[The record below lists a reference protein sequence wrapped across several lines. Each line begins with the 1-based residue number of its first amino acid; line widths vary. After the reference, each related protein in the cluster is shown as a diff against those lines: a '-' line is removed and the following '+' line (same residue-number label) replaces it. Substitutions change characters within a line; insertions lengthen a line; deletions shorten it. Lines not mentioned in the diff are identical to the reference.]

1 MNQILFIKNNSK
13 KYKIQLIISLIILI
27 TVFLFWL
34 CYYFSIK
41 RKDKFSDSLLN
52 NFNIERIYSNN
63 EGYTVVE
70 LGGTSTTVIG
80 IIEIPNLNIKYPILS
95 NISDELLKVSPCRF
109 YGPLPNEKGNLC
121 IAAHNYD
128 DNRFF
133 GNLHKLNIGDI
144 INIYDS
150 SDNVTHYYVYDKFES
165 SEKDTSCTNQD
176 TNGNKELTLITCNNI
191 NKCRLI
197 VKGKAR
203 KVALSHFS
211 FRQFEFSNKMSK
223 FQRQ

>member
-13 KYKIQLIISLIILI
+13 KYKIQLAISLIIFI

-34 CYYFSIK
+34 RYYLSTK
-41 RKDKFSDSLLN
+41 SEDKFSNSLLN
-52 NFNIERIYSNN
+52 SFNIERIYSNS

-70 LGGTSTTVIG
+70 LDGNSTTVIG
-80 IIEIPNLNIKYPILS
+80 IIEIPNINIKYPILS

-109 YGPLPNEKGNLC
+109 YGPLPNENGNLC

-133 GNLHKLNIGDI
+133 GNLHKLNIGDM

-150 SDNVTHYYVYDKFES
+150 SNNVTHYYVYDKFES
-165 SEKDTSCTNQD
+165 SEKDTSCINQD
-176 TNGNKELTLITCNNI
+176 VHALKELTLITCNNL
-191 NKCRLI
+191 NKNRLI
-197 VKGKAR
+197 IKSKAQ
-203 KVALSHFS
+203 K
-211 FRQFEFSNKMSK
+211 
-223 FQRQ
+223 

>member
-13 KYKIQLIISLIILI
+13 KYKIQLIISLIIFI

-34 CYYFSIK
+34 RYYLSTK
-41 RKDKFSDSLLN
+41 SEDKFSNSLLN
-52 NFNIERIYSNN
+52 SFNIERIYSNS

-70 LGGTSTTVIG
+70 LDGNSTTVIG
-80 IIEIPNLNIKYPILS
+80 IIEIPNINIKYPILS

-109 YGPLPNEKGNLC
+109 YGPLPNENGNLC

-133 GNLHKLNIGDI
+133 GNLYKLNIGDM

-150 SDNVTHYYVYDKFES
+150 SNNVTHYYVYDKFES
-165 SEKDTSCTNQD
+165 SEKDTSCINQD
-176 TNGNKELTLITCNNI
+176 VHTLKELTLITCNNL
-191 NKCRLI
+191 NKNRLI
-197 VKGKAR
+197 IKSKAQ
-203 KVALSHFS
+203 K
-211 FRQFEFSNKMSK
+211 
-223 FQRQ
+223 

>member
-13 KYKIQLIISLIILI
+13 KYKIQLAISLIILI

-34 CYYFSIK
+34 RYYLSTK
-41 RKDKFSDSLLN
+41 SEDKFSNSLLN
-52 NFNIERIYSNN
+52 SFNIERIYSNS

-70 LGGTSTTVIG
+70 LDGNSTTVIG
-80 IIEIPNLNIKYPILS
+80 IIEIPNINIKYPILS

-128 DNRFF
+128 DDRFF
-133 GNLHKLNIGDI
+133 GNLHKLNIGDM

-150 SDNVTHYYVYDKFES
+150 SNNVTHYYVYDKFES
-165 SEKDTSCTNQD
+165 SEKDTSCINQD
-176 TNGNKELTLITCNNI
+176 VHVLKELTLITCNNL
-191 NKCRLI
+191 NKNRLI
-197 VKGKAR
+197 IK
-203 KVALSHFS
+203 
-211 FRQFEFSNKMSK
+211 SK
-223 FQRQ
+223 TQK

>member
-13 KYKIQLIISLIILI
+13 KYKIQLAISLIIFI

-34 CYYFSIK
+34 RYYLSTK
-41 RKDKFSDSLLN
+41 SEDKFSNSLLN
-52 NFNIERIYSNN
+52 SFNIERIYSNS

-70 LGGTSTTVIG
+70 LDGNSTTVIG
-80 IIEIPNLNIKYPILS
+80 IIEIPNINIKYPILS

-109 YGPLPNEKGNLC
+109 YGPLPNENGNLC

-133 GNLHKLNIGDI
+133 GNLHKLNIGDM

-150 SDNVTHYYVYDKFES
+150 SNNVTHYYVYDKFES
-165 SEKDTSCTNQD
+165 SEKDTSCINQD
-176 TNGNKELTLITCNNI
+176 VHVLKELTLITCNNL
-191 NKCRLI
+191 NKNRLI
-197 VKGKAR
+197 IKSKAQ
-203 KVALSHFS
+203 K
-211 FRQFEFSNKMSK
+211 
-223 FQRQ
+223 

>member
-13 KYKIQLIISLIILI
+13 KYKIQLVISLIIFI

-34 CYYFSIK
+34 RYYLSTK
-41 RKDKFSDSLLN
+41 SEDKFSNSLLN
-52 NFNIERIYSNN
+52 SFNIERIYSNS

-70 LGGTSTTVIG
+70 LDGNSTTVIG
-80 IIEIPNLNIKYPILS
+80 IIEIPNINIKYPILS

-109 YGPLPNEKGNLC
+109 YGPLPNENGNLC

-133 GNLHKLNIGDI
+133 GNLHKLNIGDM

-150 SDNVTHYYVYDKFES
+150 SNNVTHYYVYDKFES
-165 SEKDTSCTNQD
+165 SEKDTSCINQD
-176 TNGNKELTLITCNNI
+176 VHTLKELTLITCNNL
-191 NKCRLI
+191 NKNRLI
-197 VKGKAR
+197 IKSKAQ
-203 KVALSHFS
+203 K
-211 FRQFEFSNKMSK
+211 
-223 FQRQ
+223 

>member
-13 KYKIQLIISLIILI
+13 KYKIQLAISLIILI

-34 CYYFSIK
+34 RYYLSTK
-41 RKDKFSDSLLN
+41 SEDKFSNSLLN
-52 NFNIERIYSNN
+52 SFNIERIYSNS

-70 LGGTSTTVIG
+70 LDGNSTTVIG
-80 IIEIPNLNIKYPILS
+80 IIEIPNINIKYPILS

-109 YGPLPNEKGNLC
+109 YGPLPNENGNLC

-133 GNLHKLNIGDI
+133 GNLHKLNIGDM

-150 SDNVTHYYVYDKFES
+150 SNNVTHYYVYDKFES
-165 SEKDTSCTNQD
+165 SEKDTSCINQD
-176 TNGNKELTLITCNNI
+176 VHVLKELTLITCNNL
-191 NKCRLI
+191 NKNRLI
-197 VKGKAR
+197 IK
-203 KVALSHFS
+203 
-211 FRQFEFSNKMSK
+211 SK
-223 FQRQ
+223 TQK

>member
-13 KYKIQLIISLIILI
+13 KYKIQLAISLIILI

-34 CYYFSIK
+34 RYYLSTK
-41 RKDKFSDSLLN
+41 SEDKFSNSLLN
-52 NFNIERIYSNN
+52 SFNIERIYSNS

-70 LGGTSTTVIG
+70 LDGNSTTVIG
-80 IIEIPNLNIKYPILS
+80 IIEIPNINIKYPILS

-109 YGPLPNEKGNLC
+109 YGPLPNENGNLC

-133 GNLHKLNIGDI
+133 GNLHKLNIGDM

-150 SDNVTHYYVYDKFES
+150 SNNVTHYYVYDKFES
-165 SEKDTSCTNQD
+165 SEKDTSCINQD
-176 TNGNKELTLITCNNI
+176 VHVLKELTLITCNNL
-191 NKCRLI
+191 NKNRLI
-197 VKGKAR
+197 IKSKAQ
-203 KVALSHFS
+203 K
-211 FRQFEFSNKMSK
+211 
-223 FQRQ
+223 

>member
-13 KYKIQLIISLIILI
+13 KYKIQLAISLIIFI

-34 CYYFSIK
+34 RYYLSTK
-41 RKDKFSDSLLN
+41 SEDKFSNSLLN
-52 NFNIERIYSNN
+52 SFNIERIYSNS

-70 LGGTSTTVIG
+70 LDGNSTTVIG
-80 IIEIPNLNIKYPILS
+80 IIEIPNINIKYPILS

-109 YGPLPNEKGNLC
+109 YGPLPNENGNLC

-133 GNLHKLNIGDI
+133 GNLYKLNIGDM

-150 SDNVTHYYVYDKFES
+150 SNNVTHYYVYDKFES
-165 SEKDTSCTNQD
+165 SEKDTSCINQD
-176 TNGNKELTLITCNNI
+176 VHTLKELTLITCNNL
-191 NKCRLI
+191 NKNRLI
-197 VKGKAR
+197 IKSKAQ
-203 KVALSHFS
+203 K
-211 FRQFEFSNKMSK
+211 
-223 FQRQ
+223 